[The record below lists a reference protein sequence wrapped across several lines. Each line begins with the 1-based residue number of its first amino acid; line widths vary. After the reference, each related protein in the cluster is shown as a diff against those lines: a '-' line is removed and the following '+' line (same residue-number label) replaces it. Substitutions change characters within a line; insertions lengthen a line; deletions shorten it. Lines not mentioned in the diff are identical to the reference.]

1 MHLPGD
7 GPMQL
12 GGVRLQLLGKA
23 PEAGAAGQAAQLS
36 QQELRMQ
43 IGVLPLAARLLQAA
57 KPASQPRED
66 DVRHACEN
74 YCAPTL
80 LLGRDSPRP
89 TQSTL
94 CLQWM
99 AREVRMSPQH

>member
-1 MHLPGD
+1 MHLPGN

-43 IGVLPLAARLLQAA
+43 IGVLPLAARLLHVL
-57 KPASQPRED
+57 KPPSRPRED
-66 DVRHACEN
+66 DVSHACEVH
-74 YCAPTL
+74 CAQIL
-80 LLGRDSPRP
+80 L
-89 TQSTL
+89 
-94 CLQWM
+94 
-99 AREVRMSPQH
+99 